1 MYLTNNL
8 DYAIIQ
14 TSKLKNMYENIL
26 EKAGLTQNEA
36 KIYELLL
43 KLGQN
48 KASLVARESGL
59 KRGLVYKILEDL
71 AKKGVIQKIEDPG
84 KIASFKAEH
93 PSVLRDLINKKDEE
107 VRATKDSIDQLLPHL
122 ISTFNLAIGRPGVRF
137 FEGIEG
143 VRRVWWDTLSS
154 DVTEIRTY
162 GDMEFL
168 VKNFDELNKEY
179 LKERLNKKIKK
190 IAITGDSEFVRK
202 TLKDYDA
209 EFTQT
214 RVIKNA
220 PPDFSSTI
228 VQIYNNKI
236 SFTTLSSGLKIG
248 IIIED
253 PLIFQMQKN
262 LFDWIWNVLEQAKVS
277 ANKEDKKPTG
287 VGQFEMKNLED
298 YKINKDYPSSTNLP

>member
-1 MYLTNNL
+1 
-8 DYAIIQ
+8 
-14 TSKLKNMYENIL
+14 MYENIL
-26 EKAGLTQNEA
+26 EKAGLSLNEA
-36 KIYELLL
+36 KIYEILL
-43 KLGQN
+43 KIGQN

-71 AKKGVIQKIEDPG
+71 AKKGIIKKTEDPG
-84 KIASFKAEH
+84 KIATFQAEH

-107 VRATKDSIDQLLPHL
+107 IRESKDSIDQLLPHL
-122 ISTFNLAIGRPGVRF
+122 ISSFNLAIGRPGVRF

-143 VRRVWWDTLSS
+143 VRRVWWDTLSP

-179 LKERLNKKIKK
+179 LKERLKKKIKK

-202 TLKDYDA
+202 TLKEYDT

-214 RVIKNA
+214 RVIKNT

-262 LFDWIWNVLEQAKVS
+262 LFDWIWNVLEQ
-277 ANKEDKKPTG
+277 NKTSSETENKKPTG
-287 VGQFEMKNLED
+287 IGQFEMKNLDD
-298 YKINKDYPSSTNLP
+298 YKLKLD

>member
-1 MYLTNNL
+1 
-8 DYAIIQ
+8 
-14 TSKLKNMYENIL
+14 MYENIF
-26 EKAGLTQNEA
+26 EKAGLSLNEA
-36 KIYELLL
+36 KIYEILL
-43 KLGQN
+43 KIGQN
-48 KASLVARESGL
+48 KAGLIARESGL
-59 KRGLVYKILEDL
+59 KRGLAYKTLEDL
-71 AKKGVIQKIEDPG
+71 AKKGIVQKMEEPG
-84 KIASFKAEH
+84 KVATFKAEH
-93 PSVLRDLINKKDEE
+93 PGVLRDLINKKDEE
-107 VRATKDSIDQLLPHL
+107 IRATKDSIDQLLPHL
-122 ISTFNLAIGRPGVRF
+122 ISAFNLAIGRPGVRF

-179 LKERLNKKIKK
+179 LKERLHKKIKK

-202 TLKDYDA
+202 TLKEYDA
-209 EFTQT
+209 EYTQT

-228 VQIYNNKI
+228 IQIYNNKI

-262 LFDWIWNVLEQAKVS
+262 LFDWIWNILDQSRVS
-277 ANKEDKKPTG
+277 TETENKKPTG
-287 VGQFEMKNLED
+287 VGQFEMKNLD
-298 YKINKDYPSSTNLP
+298 NYR